1 MATEKRLAS
10 LEQGVEVGLVG
21 VEALAVEELHI
32 LKVLVSRH
40 ADCIRVGIL
49 HHQRRHSSWN
59 FEFAKFLA
67 VKNPA
72 ERIPFR
78 FREFAL
84 IDLAVSIFS
93 MVAAPLLRREAV
105 APGNQRA
112 LLVVRQGTR
121 PNPRKKTSYT

>member
-1 MATEKRLAS
+1 MSPAKRLPPFQ
-10 LEQGVEVGLVG
+10 QGLDLRLVGL
-21 VEALAVEELHI
+21 EALAVEELHI

-93 MVAAPLLRREAV
+93 MVAARLLRV
-105 APGNQRA
+105 AA
-112 LLVVRQGTR
+112 VVRVHQSAGMVGGPVTTL
-121 PNPRKKTSYT
+121 NLTKK

>member
-49 HHQRRHSSWN
+49 HHQRGHSSWN

-93 MVAAPLLRREAV
+93 MVAARLLRV
-105 APGNQRA
+105 AA
-112 LLVVRQGTR
+112 VVRVHQSAGMVGGPVTTL
-121 PNPRKKTSYT
+121 NLTKK

>member
-1 MATEKRLAS
+1 MSSAKRLPP
-10 LEQGVEVGLVG
+10 LQQGLDLRRVGL
-21 VEALAVEELHI
+21 EALAVEELHI

-93 MVAAPLLRREAV
+93 MVAARLLPVEAV
-105 APGNQRA
+105 F
-112 LLVVRQGTR
+112 LVPRSAVLVGGQGTR
-121 PNPRKKTSYT
+121 LNLRKK